1 MKRILSLLAIIA
13 MCIGTTMAQQQAE
26 QRRQPITQEQIEK
39 MNARRSQMIKK
50 QLNLTAEQEP
60 VFDKEYANYNNIV
73 LATRTQQFKN
83 RIEKGSTVEQAV
95 ATINDAIDS
104 QLAELVAKKQ
114 MINRLKDVLSAE
126 QLARLH
132 MLTSRMPMGGMRSRQ
147 GDGAN
152 QRSRNGVQR
161 RVRNNSSDWASGIDD
176 PDDADDR

>member
-1 MKRILSLLAIIA
+1 MKRIFLLLTLIAAIA
-13 MCIGTTMAQQQAE
+13 LPMAAQQQGE
-26 QRRQPITQEQIEK
+26 RRQPITQEQIEQ
-39 MNARRSQMIKK
+39 MNARRSQMVKE

-60 VFDKEYANYNNIV
+60 LFDKEYANYNNIV

-132 MLTSRMPMGGMRSRQ
+132 MLTSGMPMGGMRSRQ

-152 QRSRNGVQR
+152 QSRRDGSQR
-161 RVRNNSSDWASGIDD
+161 RARQGGDWGSGFGGID
-176 PDDADDR
+176 PDDNQ

>member
-1 MKRILSLLAIIA
+1 MKRIFLLLALIA
-13 MCIGTTMAQQQAE
+13 AIALPMAAQQQGE
-26 QRRQPITQEQIEK
+26 RRQPITQEQIEQ
-39 MNARRSQMIKK
+39 MNARRSQMVKE

-60 VFDKEYANYNNIV
+60 LFDKEYANYNNIV

-132 MLTSRMPMGGMRSRQ
+132 MLTSGIPFGMRSRQ

-152 QRSRNGVQR
+152 QSRRNGVQR

-176 PDDADDR
+176 SDDADDDR

>member
-1 MKRILSLLAIIA
+1 MKRIFLLLSLIAAIA
-13 MCIGTTMAQQQAE
+13 LPMAAQQQGE
-26 QRRQPITQEQIEK
+26 RRQPITQEQIEQ
-39 MNARRSQMIKK
+39 MNARRSQMVKE

-83 RIEKGSTVEQAV
+83 RIEKDSTVEQAV

-132 MLTSRMPMGGMRSRQ
+132 MLTSGIPFGMRSRQ

>member
-1 MKRILSLLAIIA
+1 MKRIFLLLALIA
-13 MCIGTTMAQQQAE
+13 AISLPMAAQQQGE
-26 QRRQPITQEQIEK
+26 RRQPITQEQIEQ
-39 MNARRSQMIKK
+39 MNARRSQMVKE
-50 QLNLTAEQEP
+50 QLNLNAEQEP

-83 RIEKGSTVEQAV
+83 RIEKDSTAEQAV
-95 ATINDAIDS
+95 ATINDAIDC

-114 MINRLKDVLSAE
+114 MINRLKDVLTSE
-126 QLARLH
+126 QLAKLH
-132 MLTSRMPMGGMRSRQ
+132 MLTSGMPMGMRNRQ

-176 PDDADDR
+176 SDDADDR

>member
-1 MKRILSLLAIIA
+1 MKRIFLLLALIA
-13 MCIGTTMAQQQAE
+13 AIALPMAAQQQGE
-26 QRRQPITQEQIEK
+26 RRQPITQEQIEQ
-39 MNARRSQMIKK
+39 MNARRSQMVKE

-60 VFDKEYANYNNIV
+60 LFDKEYANYNNIV

-83 RIEKGSTVEQAV
+83 RIEKDSTVEQAV

-132 MLTSRMPMGGMRSRQ
+132 MLTSGIPFGMRSRQ

>member
-1 MKRILSLLAIIA
+1 MKRIFLLLALIA
-13 MCIGTTMAQQQAE
+13 AIALPMAAQQQGE
-26 QRRQPITQEQIEK
+26 RRQPITQEQIEQ
-39 MNARRSQMIKK
+39 MNARRSQMVKE

-60 VFDKEYANYNNIV
+60 LFDKEYANYNNIV

-132 MLTSRMPMGGMRSRQ
+132 MLTSGIPFGMRSRQ

-152 QRSRNGVQR
+152 QSRCNGVQR

-176 PDDADDR
+176 PDDDDR

>member
-13 MCIGTTMAQQQAE
+13 MCTATMMAQQHD
-26 QRRQPITQEQIEK
+26 QRRQPFTQEQIEQ

-132 MLTSRMPMGGMRSRQ
+132 MLTSGMPMGGMRSRQ

-161 RVRNNSSDWASGIDD
+161 RVRNNSSDWTSGIDD
-176 PDDADDR
+176 PDDDR

>member
-1 MKRILSLLAIIA
+1 MKRIFLLLALIA
-13 MCIGTTMAQQQAE
+13 AIALPMAAQQQGE
-26 QRRQPITQEQIEK
+26 RRQPFTQEQIEQ
-39 MNARRSQMIKK
+39 MNARRSQMVKE

-60 VFDKEYANYNNIV
+60 LFDKEYANYNNIV

-83 RIEKGSTVEQAV
+83 RIEKDSTVEQAV

-132 MLTSRMPMGGMRSRQ
+132 MLTSGIPFGMRSRQ

>member
-50 QLNLTAEQEP
+50 QLDLTAEQEA

-83 RIEKGSTVEQAV
+83 RIEKDSSTEQTV
-95 ATINDAIDS
+95 AAINDMIDG

-114 MINRLKDVLSAE
+114 MINHLKDVLTAE
-126 QLARLH
+126 QLAKLH
-132 MLTSRMPMGGMRSRQ
+132 MLTSNMGMRGRQ
-147 GDGAN
+147 GDAQQ
-152 QRSRNGVQR
+152 QRSNNAQR
-161 RVRNNSSDWASGIDD
+161 RARQNSDWGSGFGSIDS
-176 PDDADDR
+176 DDNQ

>member
-13 MCIGTTMAQQQAE
+13 MCTATMMAQQHD
-26 QRRQPITQEQIEK
+26 QRRQPFTQEQIEQ

-50 QLNLTAEQEP
+50 QLDLTAEQEA

-132 MLTSRMPMGGMRSRQ
+132 MLTSGMPMGGMRSRQ

-176 PDDADDR
+176 SDDADDR

>member
-1 MKRILSLLAIIA
+1 MKRIFLLLALIA
-13 MCIGTTMAQQQAE
+13 AIALPMAAQQQGK
-26 QRRQPITQEQIEK
+26 RRQPITQEQIEQ
-39 MNARRSQMIKK
+39 MNARRSQMVKE

-60 VFDKEYANYNNIV
+60 LFDKEYANYNNIV

-83 RIEKGSTVEQAV
+83 RIEKGSTVEQAA

-132 MLTSRMPMGGMRSRQ
+132 MLTSGIPFGMRSRQ

-152 QRSRNGVQR
+152 QRSRNGVRR

-176 PDDADDR
+176 SDDADDDR

>member
-13 MCIGTTMAQQQAE
+13 MCTATMMAQQHD
-26 QRRQPITQEQIEK
+26 QRRQPFTQEQIEQ

-83 RIEKGSTVEQAV
+83 RIEKDSSTEQTV
-95 ATINDAIDS
+95 AAINDMIDG

-114 MINRLKDVLSAE
+114 MINHLKDVLTAE
-126 QLARLH
+126 QLAKLH
-132 MLTSRMPMGGMRSRQ
+132 MLTSNMGMRGRQ
-147 GDGAN
+147 GDAQQ
-152 QRSRNGVQR
+152 QRSNNAQR
-161 RVRNNSSDWASGIDD
+161 RARQNSDWGSGFGSIDS
-176 PDDADDR
+176 DDNQE

>member
-132 MLTSRMPMGGMRSRQ
+132 MLTSGMPMGMRSRQ

-176 PDDADDR
+176 SDDADDR

>member
-13 MCIGTTMAQQQAE
+13 MCTATMMAQQHD
-26 QRRQPITQEQIEK
+26 QRRQPFTQEQIEQ

-132 MLTSRMPMGGMRSRQ
+132 MLTSGIPFGMRSRQ

-176 PDDADDR
+176 SDDADDR

>member
-1 MKRILSLLAIIA
+1 MKRIFLLLALIA
-13 MCIGTTMAQQQAE
+13 ALALPMAAQQQGE
-26 QRRQPITQEQIEK
+26 RRQPITQEQIEQ
-39 MNARRSQMIKK
+39 MNARRSQMVKE

-60 VFDKEYANYNNIV
+60 LFDKEYANYNNIV

-132 MLTSRMPMGGMRSRQ
+132 MLTSGIPFGMRSRQ

-152 QRSRNGVQR
+152 QSRRNGVQR

-176 PDDADDR
+176 PDDADDDR

>member
-13 MCIGTTMAQQQAE
+13 MCTATMMAQQHD
-26 QRRQPITQEQIEK
+26 QRRQPFTQEQIEQ

-83 RIEKGSTVEQAV
+83 RIEKDSSTEQTV
-95 ATINDAIDS
+95 AAINDMIDG

-132 MLTSRMPMGGMRSRQ
+132 MLTSGIPFGMRSRQ

-152 QRSRNGVQR
+152 QRSRNGIQR

>member
-1 MKRILSLLAIIA
+1 MKRIFLLLALIA
-13 MCIGTTMAQQQAE
+13 AIALPMAAQQQGE
-26 QRRQPITQEQIEK
+26 RRQPITQEQIEQ
-39 MNARRSQMIKK
+39 MNARRSQMVKE

-60 VFDKEYANYNNIV
+60 LFDKEYANYNNIV

-83 RIEKGSTVEQAV
+83 RIEKDSSTEQTV
-95 ATINDAIDS
+95 AAINDMIDG

-114 MINRLKDVLSAE
+114 MINHLKDVLTAE

-132 MLTSRMPMGGMRSRQ
+132 MLTSGMPMGGMRSRQ

-176 PDDADDR
+176 PDDADDDR